1 MLENKNYDIL
11 LNTDQDT
18 SFNIFFETLENCIH
32 DTNDLTDFNQA
43 TFMRFLNYQI
53 DILNT
58 GSLVYL
64 PSYALL
70 KIWNNLPLDLK

>member
-43 TFMRFLNYQI
+43 TFMYKDTNSLPPSSFS
-53 DILNT
+53 NT
-58 GSLVYL
+58 F
-64 PSYALL
+64 
-70 KIWNNLPLDLK
+70 